1 MVRLNGQIISKTTI
15 YNCFVFGFHLL
26 LVSYLLL
33 MVCWLKTTISIAQRV
48 ARPSGGWSR
57 RTFCLGTGGSGDSS
71 AAVALLLSPSVTFGD
86 WLRNAPGFWVPS
98 GKLT

>member
-1 MVRLNGQIISKTTI
+1 MVKLSVKPPF
-15 YNCFVFGFHLL
+15 NCFVFWFHLL

-57 RTFCLGTGGSGDSS
+57 RTVCLGSSGSGDSF

-86 WLRNAPGFWVPS
+86 WLFLTAPGRYPMVMS
-98 GKLT
+98 K